1 MLAVNS
7 SRISQ
12 ISARGEKVQNLAYLL
27 NAEMLKACFTELD
40 PNKAAGIDK
49 VTKEEYASTGFQNER
64 GNIFTKAEQTCI
76 Y

>member
-27 NAEMLKACFTELD
+27 NAEMLKGYHSRVNRKPF
-40 PNKAAGIDK
+40 KALLFAVRFKFVLNIVIK
-49 VTKEEYASTGFQNER
+49 YSFKHYST
-64 GNIFTKAEQTCI
+64 
-76 Y
+76 